1 MARLPWLEIND
12 PFPPVTGGEPNGL
25 LAAGADLSPTRLIDA
40 YQRGIFPWYIAQEP
54 ILWWSPAPRCVII
67 PEQFHVSRSLQ
78 KRLRL
83 GNFQITSNLAFADVM
98 HACATVD
105 DRKHGTWITQDM
117 FDAYCN
123 MHELGWAHSVEVW
136 RDDEL
141 VGGVYGLAIG
151 RVFFG
156 ESMFSRSTDASKIAL
171 LFLCRALVAMDFKL
185 LDCQI
190 ENPHLLSLGAKNISH
205 SQFQTTLQEYA
216 YPATPLN
223 IQEWRAAIQLAQP
236 TAPL

>member
-1 MARLPWLEIND
+1 MQLPWLDSHD
-12 PFPPVTGGEPNGL
+12 PFPPITGLEPDGL
-25 LAAGADLSPTRLIDA
+25 LAAGADLSPARLIDA
-40 YQRGIFPWYIAQEP
+40 YQRGIFPWYSAHEP
-54 ILWWSPAPRCVII
+54 ILWWSPTPRCVIV
-67 PEQFHVSRSLQ
+67 PEQFHASRSLQ

-83 GNFQITSNLAFADVM
+83 EDFQITSNVAFADVM

-205 SQFQTTLQEYA
+205 SAFQTVLQQYA
-216 YPATPLN
+216 YPAAPLAM
-223 IQEWRAAIQLAQP
+223 QEWQAAIQRVQP
-236 TAPL
+236 